1 MAKLTY
7 TLSNGATQTVHG
19 SIDDLHDLLR
29 TLTIAGNAPTEWTI
43 YA

>member
-7 TLSNGATQTVHG
+7 TLGNGAAQTVHG
-19 SIDDLHDLLR
+19 SIEDLHNLLR
-29 TLTIAGNAPTEWTI
+29 LLAIAGNAPTEWTI